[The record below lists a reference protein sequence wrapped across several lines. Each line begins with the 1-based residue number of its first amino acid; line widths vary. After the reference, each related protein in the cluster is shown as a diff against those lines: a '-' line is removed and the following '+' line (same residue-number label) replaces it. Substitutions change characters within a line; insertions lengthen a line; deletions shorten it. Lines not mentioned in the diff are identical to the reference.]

1 MYNKKMLEY
10 RDVDSED
17 YNNYSENALFLLKV
31 ISDWAAIP
39 ISEITYHEVIDYFV
53 NNFNIEIP

>member
-31 ISDWAAIP
+31 IQIGLLYLFP
-39 ISEITYHEVIDYFV
+39 K
-53 NNFNIEIP
+53 